1 MEERKTIIFRREW
14 LNNFNLLK
22 IVHLINLP
30 ILLSLYSCVENLHYL
45 ESKQDHEARFLI
57 KQYSDSILIGYAKY
71 EENKLN
77 TWSKLEKRGN
87 DYWKVFQSEKVKSEF
102 ESFSD
107 KKFQDYVFL
116 SLKEHK
122 AHLVDELDLVDD
134 SILIYRLDEK
144 YLTEVK
150 SNGSPVKRIYYYDR
164 DYRID
169 SVIWII
175 AKDTMVYK

>member
-1 MEERKTIIFRREW
+1 MKRHQLLNLSIF
-14 LNNFNLLK
+14 LFLF
-22 IVHLINLP
+22 
-30 ILLSLYSCVENLHYL
+30 SCVDNTQYL
-45 ESKQDHEARFLI
+45 ESKKDYEAGFVV
-57 KQYSDSILIGYAKY
+57 KNYPDSILIDYRKY
-71 EENKLN
+71 KDPTFNSS
-77 TWSKLEKRGN
+77 SKLVKRG
-87 DYWKVFQSEKVKSEF
+87 DEF
-102 ESFSD
+102 WAIHQPENENSQYVNFSD
-107 KKFQDYVFL
+107 KEFQDYVYL
-116 SLKEHK
+116 SWKEHK

-134 SILIYRLDEK
+134 SILVYRLDEK